1 MTGGLRVHLLAAGS
15 TCCLPLISNICW
27 IHDAYQ
33 RLFNMDKKRIC
44 PQRFHRSSN
53 DRRFKCTNAGSKGHS
68 VFAVTLHDSSCKS
81 VSSSA
86 ALRST
91 LPRGLWT
98 SQQTFHVCSE
108 NTLLGNLSERS
119 PLKSQL
125 KGLEIRGHHLSVN
138 KLVLWNQSINRKLKC
153 NKCECNQI

>member
-1 MTGGLRVHLLAAGS
+1 MTHIRDYSAW
-15 TCCLPLISNICW
+15 TKN
-27 IHDAYQ
+27 Q
-33 RLFNMDKKRIC
+33 IC
-44 PQRFHRSSN
+44 PQWFHSSSN
-53 DRRFKCTNAGSKGHS
+53 DCRFNSTDAGSKGHS

-98 SQQTFHVCSE
+98 SQHTFHVCSE
-108 NTLLGNLSERS
+108 NLLLGNLSESS

-125 KGLEIRGHHLSVN
+125 KGLEIRGHHRSVN
-138 KLVLWNQSINRKLKC
+138 KLVLWSQLTNRKLKC
-153 NKCECNQI
+153 NKCECNQIYKCLARNYHESL